1 MEVKK
6 YPKADLGRLEGLI
19 YSISL
24 LVVMIFVIT
33 AFEWRQYDQ
42 GLVDLTGKSI
52 TDFETTIEVPPTE
65 ILPPP
70 PPQVNTQPRIIEVP
84 DDQIDE
90 EIQINLD
97 VEISETSRV
106 QEIVIR
112 DIPIIEEVVE
122 EIFVVVEQPVTPK
135 NGLDGF
141 YKYVG
146 NEMHYPAQARR
157 MNIEG
162 RVFVEFIINRDG
174 SLTDVKVIKG
184 IGAGCDEEAIRVLEN
199 APPWNPAKQRGKT
212 VRQRMVIPIIFKIA
226 SI

>member
-90 EIQINLD
+90 EIQIKQL
-97 VEISETSRV
+97 
-106 QEIVIR
+106 
-112 DIPIIEEVVE
+112 
-122 EIFVVVEQPVTPK
+122 
-135 NGLDGF
+135 
-141 YKYVG
+141 
-146 NEMHYPAQARR
+146 
-157 MNIEG
+157 NIQLFE
-162 RVFVEFIINRDG
+162 RTFI
-174 SLTDVKVIKG
+174 T
-184 IGAGCDEEAIRVLEN
+184 
-199 APPWNPAKQRGKT
+199 
-212 VRQRMVIPIIFKIA
+212 
-226 SI
+226 